1 VLLVDAGARF
11 GALHLLLGVEPARS
25 MESLRGGGTEPEE
38 LLVPIAPTLSLLPGG
53 VSPDEGALSPAE
65 RRLLFRRV
73 VSLYPRFDVVVVDA
87 GSTLDTV
94 TAACAN
100 GVGRFLVVTGADRIA
115 TVATYA
121 LVKALHQASPALG
134 IEVLPNRYD
143 DDTATRAFEHVH
155 AAAERFLGLDLPLA
169 GAIPD
174 DPLFASALAAGMGA
188 LEAADG
194 SSAAIAMSRVGDRL
208 LAELA
213 PVAPRSTSSR
223 GSSLRLQL

>member
-1 VLLVDAGARF
+1 
-11 GALHLLLGVEPARS
+11 
-25 MESLRGGGTEPEE
+25 MESLRGGATQPEE

-53 VSPDEGALSPAE
+53 VSPDDGVLSPAE
-65 RRLLFRRV
+65 RKLLFRRV
-73 VSLYPRFDVVVVDA
+73 VSLYPRFDAVIVDA
-87 GSTLDTV
+87 GATLDTV

-115 TVATYA
+115 VIATYA
-121 LVKALHQASPALG
+121 LVKSLHQTSPTLG
-134 IEVLPNRYD
+134 IEIVPNRYD

-155 AAAERFLGLDLPLA
+155 AAAERFLGLDIPLA

-194 SSAAIAMSRVGDRL
+194 SSAAIATSRIGERL
-208 LAELA
+208 LTELS
-213 PVAPRSTSSR
+213 PVTRRPTSSR
-223 GSSLRLQL
+223 GSSLRLQP